1 MSQTKVEAP
10 FVENNLPFRNIIH
23 NGNFYVHQRNAN
35 QQVTT
40 QILTVIDRWQ
50 SHTTVN
56 SFDTTWSQST
66 TVPTGQGFTNSLKCD
81 VGTAVTPSGGANYGI
96 RQSIEG
102 KNLQHL
108 KFGTS
113 SAESLTLSFWVK
125 SNKTGTYC
133 VQFRGNDTGKSC
145 VVDYTI
151 NSADTWE
158 KKTMTISGDTASA
171 WDNDINSSLECLWH
185 LAVGPDDQ
193 VTPSSSWGVA
203 SNLFRA
209 SSNQINF
216 MDSTD
221 NEWYLT
227 GVQLEIGTQ
236 ATDFEHLP
244 FDVQLQRC
252 QRYFY
257 LHTDPLSSD
266 NEPVCMGTYYSSSQV
281 NGIIH
286 FPVTM
291 RTSPSLVCTDAS
303 THFRIYRNGTG
314 DTTNNWSAGNIT
326 KNAAEIYNNSDVSGT
341 AGHGCTISTDDAA
354 ASISFNAEI

>member
-23 NGNFYVHQRNAN
+23 NGNFYVHQRAQN

-40 QILTVIDRWQ
+40 QILSVIDRW
-50 SHTTVN
+50 SVATTVN
-56 SFDTTWSQST
+56 SFDATWSQST

-81 VGTAVTPSGGANYGI
+81 VGTAVTPSGGANYAA

-113 SAESLTLSFWVK
+113 SAESLTLSFWVR

-151 NSADTWE
+151 SSADTWE

-171 WDNDINSSLECLWH
+171 WDNDVNSSLECLWH

-216 MDSTD
+216 MDSTS

-252 QRYFY
+252 ERYLQKWLADDAYDSVANGAAWNDTSFICEY
-257 LHTDPLSSD
+257 RFSTPMRE
-266 NEPVCMGTYYSSSQV
+266 EPTL
-281 NGIIH
+281 
-286 FPVTM
+286 T
-291 RTSPSLVCTDAS
+291 T
-303 THFRIYRNGTG
+303 NGTFIASMTGNDRSASSITLNRTTKENIQIVMTIPDNNETGTPGFFRDGNDG
-314 DTTNNWSAGNIT
+314 DSYLLFSA
-326 KNAAEIYNNSDVSGT
+326 DLL
-341 AGHGCTISTDDAA
+341 
-354 ASISFNAEI
+354 

>member
-1 MSQTKVEAP
+1 MTQTKVEPP

-40 QILTVIDRWQ
+40 TILSVIDRW
-50 SHTTVN
+50 SVATTVN
-56 SFDTTWSQST
+56 SFDATWSQST

-81 VGTAVTPSGGANYGI
+81 VGAAVTPSGGANYAA

-113 SAESLTLSFWVK
+113 SAESLTLSFWVR

-145 VVDYTI
+145 VVDYSI
-151 NSADTWE
+151 SSADTWE
-158 KKTMTISGDTASA
+158 KKIMTISGDTASA
-171 WDNDINSSLECLWH
+171 WDNDVNSSLECLWH

-209 SSNQINF
+209 SSNQLNF

-227 GVQLEIGTQ
+227 GVQLEIGTK

-244 FDVQLQRC
+244 FDAQLQKC
-252 QRYFY
+252 QRYY
-257 LHTDPLSSD
+257 YQIPNVPTSSYRQLGVGSLASASLAILD
-266 NEPVCMGTYYSSSQV
+266 NEHPIPMREAPTVTEVGSLTTSDHVGNRSFAVSTNYSTSERLTFNVTTASGSNAPGTCV
-281 NGIIH
+281 FTNGSGSGNYLT
-286 FPVTM
+286 V
-291 RTSPSLVCTDAS
+291 
-303 THFRIYRNGTG
+303 
-314 DTTNNWSAGNIT
+314 SA
-326 KNAAEIYNNSDVSGT
+326 DLL
-341 AGHGCTISTDDAA
+341 
-354 ASISFNAEI
+354 